1 MSLAVIVVFVT
12 TYMLVLPAVT
22 LDNDTADQ
30 TPGID
35 TNTSVQTVQEDAQ
48 GGDES
53 MQEKTEPVDSDAEE
67 SGKHH
72 KSENAVSN
80 DRKEES
86 HAKKAND
93 DQDSGS
99 GISDAE
105 EVKLLSEKK
114 KIEFKA
120 NGYKIV
126 CECGADTKL
135 PADVKLKVKEVKK
148 AEDVSDSDIEE
159 SKVTGESG
167 REYNSDDLEKK
178 AGETVDIG
186 ENAKIKLLDISFR
199 SDDMT
204 AAGEEGALDPKSPV
218 KVKAAFDQ
226 NAKISD
232 TDPVR
237 IVAFDIDKEELQAK
251 TIAADLDT
259 EKNEIA
265 FDASRS
271 TIYGLIYSVADTKA
285 DPEEDTNADSE
296 EAKDGTKASAENKE
310 DAEDKAAAKD
320 AETGSDEEKADD
332 KDSERRKT
340 LSAGR
345 RALLPMRDSSISR

>member
-1 MSLAVIVVFVT
+1 MKSRKGRQTSRRAANTVVTSTNARRYRKLVMSLAVVVVFVT
-12 TYMLVLPAVT
+12 AYMLVLPAVT

-53 MQEKTEPVDSDAEE
+53 MQEKTEPVVSDAEE

-167 REYNSDDLEKK
+167 REYTFDDLEKK

-186 ENAKIKLLDISFR
+186 ENAQIKLLDISFR

-204 AAGEEGALDPKSPV
+204 AAGEEGGPRGLRGGGRGREGLHPQPGG
-218 KVKAAFDQ
+218 
-226 NAKISD
+226 
-232 TDPVR
+232 
-237 IVAFDIDKEELQAK
+237 
-251 TIAADLDT
+251 ADGSLRGVMR
-259 EKNEIA
+259 
-265 FDASRS
+265 RS
-271 TIYGLIYSVADTKA
+271 FRNRQMPRSFMHRQMLY
-285 DPEEDTNADSE
+285 
-296 EAKDGTKASAENKE
+296 
-310 DAEDKAAAKD
+310 
-320 AETGSDEEKADD
+320 
-332 KDSERRKT
+332 
-340 LSAGR
+340 
-345 RALLPMRDSSISR
+345 